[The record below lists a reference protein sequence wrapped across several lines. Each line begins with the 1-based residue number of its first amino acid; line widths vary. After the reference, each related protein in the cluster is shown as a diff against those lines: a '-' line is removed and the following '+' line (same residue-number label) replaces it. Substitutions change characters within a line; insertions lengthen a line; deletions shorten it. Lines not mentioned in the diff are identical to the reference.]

1 MRIKN
6 RSHAKAEN
14 DVFFLFRCRPQRRV
28 LVVRNCRGRTADKGK
43 AHPYTE
49 TPCLPINYQLCASVK
64 LKITN
69 SVRAR
74 RVVQIFLFQGRP
86 QRRVLAVRNCRG
98 RTADKRKRCA
108 AIRARLFSDVH
119 LIIRTADKSSLVQT
133 LETLIESV
141 HSLRS

>member
-6 RSHAKAEN
+6 RSHAKAED
-14 DVFFLFRCRPQRRV
+14 DVFFLFRCRPQKSV
-28 LVVRNCRGRTADKGK
+28 LAVRNCRRRTADKRK
-43 AHPYTE
+43 RRAITRKRLVY
-49 TPCLPINYQLCASVK
+49 LL
-64 LKITN
+64 ITN

-86 QRRVLAVRNCRG
+86 QRRVLVVRNCRG

>member
-1 MRIKN
+1 MC
-6 RSHAKAEN
+6 
-14 DVFFLFRCRPQRRV
+14 FFFFEVARKGAYLSYV
-28 LVVRNCRGRTADKGK
+28 TAAGVPLTKGK